1 MCGIVGIASKR
12 FQSNRD
18 WLAIGRDTLNH
29 RGPDDAGEWWSK
41 CGRVGLGHRR
51 LSILD
56 LSHLGQQPMIHEDAG
71 LSIVFNGE
79 IYNFLELRNELE
91 QLGHTFHSNSD
102 TEVLLFAY
110 AQWGEKCLARINGMF
125 SFAIHDETRDCIF
138 LARDRAGEKPL
149 FYHIK
154 DGVLSFASELKALL
168 SNPALP
174 RKLDLEALDCYL
186 ASGFISGNRCILQG
200 YNKLPPAHCMTY
212 DLNSGLTKVWRYW
225 EFPNIDSFSNKT
237 DETALLNEFEVLLE
251 NAVSRQLVADVP
263 VGILLS
269 GGLDSSLVTA
279 MASRSSEKVKTF
291 SVIFPGDDQ
300 NDESVHSRLIANYFG
315 TDHMELIADSSSA
328 DLIPLLARQF
338 DEPMVDSSM
347 IPTWLISKL
356 VREHCTVALGGDG
369 ADELFAGYAHY
380 SNLLWI
386 QEHLKHIPTSLKHLI
401 AGTSK
406 RLLPHGIK
414 GRNYLSGLNVDLNQ
428 SLPFLTNFFD
438 INTRSRLMQDQP
450 HQLTAEHIREKTIS
464 NQVDLLQRMTRTDFS
479 NYLAEDILVKVDRSS
494 MHNSLEIRSPFLDQH
509 VIEFAYGKVPSYL
522 KADLNEKKIFLKKI
536 APRLLPTEFE
546 LNRKQGFSIPLEK
559 WLKKGPYRDLFWD
572 TLTSSDCMFDK
583 KAVKRLYRNH
593 NLGFRNGERL
603 FSLVLFELWRKAYGI
618 SH

>member
-18 WLAIGRDTLNH
+18 WLAIGRDTLTH

-291 SVIFPGDDQ
+291 SVIFPGD
-300 NDESVHSRLIANYFG
+300 
-315 TDHMELIADSSSA
+315 
-328 DLIPLLARQF
+328 
-338 DEPMVDSSM
+338 
-347 IPTWLISKL
+347 
-356 VREHCTVALGGDG
+356 
-369 ADELFAGYAHY
+369 
-380 SNLLWI
+380 
-386 QEHLKHIPTSLKHLI
+386 
-401 AGTSK
+401 
-406 RLLPHGIK
+406 
-414 GRNYLSGLNVDLNQ
+414 
-428 SLPFLTNFFD
+428 
-438 INTRSRLMQDQP
+438 
-450 HQLTAEHIREKTIS
+450 
-464 NQVDLLQRMTRTDFS
+464 
-479 NYLAEDILVKVDRSS
+479 
-494 MHNSLEIRSPFLDQH
+494 
-509 VIEFAYGKVPSYL
+509 
-522 KADLNEKKIFLKKI
+522 
-536 APRLLPTEFE
+536 
-546 LNRKQGFSIPLEK
+546 
-559 WLKKGPYRDLFWD
+559 
-572 TLTSSDCMFDK
+572 
-583 KAVKRLYRNH
+583 
-593 NLGFRNGERL
+593 
-603 FSLVLFELWRKAYGI
+603 
-618 SH
+618 